1 MVVVRL
7 KVRKF
12 MDRSSKNLIL
22 SEWYNAHHYLSRLYH
37 ALLHHPHGPLSPS
50 VRELLRERYYTLHE
64 HFQDQ
69 LLDKTWAQKPLAIDS
84 IVELQQKTH
93 ALHDLVKSFL
103 SWREIDSELIEF
115 SVEAINHFYD
125 LAYELHWYLNEV
137 SDLEI
142 QYPRLGLLQMN
153 PLGLESTVVNL
164 AEHRQAQAPKNFFQ
178 PQEVEETDNDN
189 DSDRPEP
196 KRFGAQ
202 GLYAIDGDLE
212 KHTPSSLPALPDL
225 DESLTNEDLNW
236 VAHFFLS
243 IDDVQQACEN
253 GLDQLEVVEQQ
264 RFKRYEDMVKEGHEA
279 VFNKDHN
286 RALECFT
293 KAFNYRDTSEVLTLL
308 GWAHSLLGQL
318 DKAKSY
324 CLKAIQK
331 DPDYGPPYND
341 LGSYLLAE
349 GQIEESLK
357 WFDLAKRSLNYQ
369 NREYPYINSGRAY
382 MTKKDLNR
390 ALDEFSKALTLAP
403 FHEDLHKTVEKL
415 KKSLLKMNDPK
426 ENKESRDLETPF
438 L

>member
-1 MVVVRL
+1 
-7 KVRKF
+7 

-22 SEWYNAHHYLSRLYH
+22 SEWYNAHHYLARLYH

-50 VRELLRERYYTLHE
+50 VRELLRERYFTLHE
-64 HFQDQ
+64 HFQEQ
-69 LLDKTWAQKPLAIDS
+69 LLASPWRQKPLAIDS
-84 IVELQQKTH
+84 IAELQEKTL
-93 ALHDLVKSFL
+93 ALHDLLKSL
-103 SWREIDSELIEF
+103 LAWREIDHEMLDF
-115 SVEAINHFYD
+115 SVEAINLFYD

-137 SDLEI
+137 TEIEI

-153 PLGLESTVVNL
+153 PLGLESTVVSL
-164 AEHRQAQAPKNFFQ
+164 AEHRQAQLSKIQQPEES
-178 PQEVEETDNDN
+178 PQEHQNTF
-189 DSDRPEP
+189 EP

-202 GLYAIDGDLE
+202 GLYAIDGELE
-212 KHTPSSLPALPDL
+212 STKPNLPALPELEDSL
-225 DESLTNEDLNW
+225 SEESMEW
-236 VAHFFLS
+236 VAHFYLN
-243 IDDVQQACEN
+243 IDDVIKACDHQ
-253 GLDQLEVVEQQ
+253 LSPLEVVDQQ
-264 RFKRYEDMVKEGHEA
+264 RIKRYEEMVKEGHEA
-279 VFNKDHN
+279 VFHKDHA
-286 RALECFT
+286 RALEAFT
-293 KAFNYRDTSEVLTLL
+293 KAFNYRDSAEVLTLL

-390 ALDEFSKALTLAP
+390 ALEEFSKALTLAP
-403 FHEDLHKTVEKL
+403 YHDDLHKTVEKL
-415 KKSLLKMNDPK
+415 KKSLLKMNDSK
-426 ENKESRDLETPF
+426 DSKDFETPF